1 MAAILFDL
9 VILLCLWLED
19 VTVFTRL
26 IFEKNFD
33 PSNFDHMSVDV
44 IIDTSL
50 YTIGMSI
57 QLLLRLYIR
66 YIKKVQNANTELIS
80 IKVWI
85 IYFIMYTSYCLA
97 VYEKWDGMVDLT
109 MILQYIVI
117 PLLILFNHSEFK
129 NYYMSNHPGVQD
141 ASNAIWHLLS
151 VCYFKLSN
159 VLSNFCRSNQIH
171 PHDVVF

>member
-1 MAAILFDL
+1 
-9 VILLCLWLED
+9 
-19 VTVFTRL
+19 
-26 IFEKNFD
+26 
-33 PSNFDHMSVDV
+33 MSVDV

-117 PLLILFNHSEFK
+117 PLLILFNHSGFK

-141 ASNAIWHLLS
+141 ALNAIWHILS
-151 VCYFKLSN
+151 VCYFKVSN
-159 VLSNFCRSNQIH
+159 VLRNFRRSNQIH
-171 PHDVVF
+171 PHDVIY